1 MPRRR
6 SRIHA
11 ACVLCAGALASTA
24 LVGCGHYRGNPTP
37 GVGTLNVSNARNWNR
52 AAITHNTNIR
62 ALRGD
67 FTNFWLYDRPSRL
80 HKQPSP
86 Y

>member
-11 ACVLCAGALASTA
+11 ALFLSVGAFAATS
-24 LVGCGHYRGNPTP
+24 LVGCSNYRGNPTP
-37 GVGTLNVSNARNWNR
+37 GVKTLNVSNQQNKNR
-52 AAITHNTNIR
+52 AATVTNTNIR
-62 ALRGD
+62 AMRND
-67 FTNFWLYDRPSRL
+67 FTRFFLYDRPSRL
-80 HKQPSP
+80 TKQPSP